1 MASAQALAGHGVR
14 RAATDT
20 RLAPAALAA
29 WASAWVATS
38 GWWGLLPSIAAAAGL
53 GLGLACLGWL
63 LVHRGG
69 AHSPLASLAVGVTV
83 ACCAAVAGAG
93 RVHALQAGPVDDLAR
108 AQASAHLV
116 LRTTGDPLPRALPAD
131 APAWQREQ
139 VRVRASVVEVS
150 GAGLPAVTTDTPVV
164 VLAPRSWQEL
174 RPGSVLAATARLRPP
189 SRPGPVAA
197 VVYVRGDPA
206 VLRTDP
212 DPFAWADPPRRAL
225 RAAVDGLPTAPA
237 GLLPSLVTGDESL
250 LSPAVREDLRVTGLA
265 HLTAVS
271 GANVAIVLA
280 AVLGVARLVGVRSW
294 ALPAVGLLSVAGFV
308 LLARPEPSVVRAAA
322 MGVVTLLGL
331 LGGARGRG
339 VAPLAVS
346 VVVLL
351 LVDPWLA
358 RSTGFALSCLAT
370 GGIVVL
376 ARPWAARAS
385 AWMPRPLAV
394 ALAVPLAAQ
403 VACTPVLVGMAGQLS
418 VSAVPANL
426 LAVLAVP
433 PATVL
438 GIVVALVGVIA
449 PPAAH
454 AVAAA
459 AMVPTGWIV
468 LVAEHGADL
477 PGSAVPW
484 AWGVPAAVALSVLL
498 VALTPVL
505 LASRTLSLLVAAA
518 LVVALARPGP
528 VRGWPPADWRLVACD
543 VGQGDAVVLRAG
555 PAEAVVVDTGPAD
568 EAVDRCLH
576 DLGVTR
582 VSAVLVSHFHADH
595 AAGIAGVGRD
605 REVGEVLVGVL
616 DEPAEQSEAVA
627 GWAGEHGVPL
637 RRATA
642 GDRGSV
648 GAVTWTVLWPA
659 GDSVPP
665 GPNEASLVVRAEVEG
680 LSVLLTGDIDP
691 TSQQALAMLPD
702 IDVDVLKVPHHG
714 APDQHPGF
722 LAATTPAL
730 AVVSVGADND
740 YGHPDPSLLAGL
752 SSAGAR
758 VVRTDVDGDVAVSTR
773 GESAGELVV
782 TTRGPLSPQ

>member
-1 MASAQALAGHGVR
+1 M
-14 RAATDT
+14 
-20 RLAPAALAA
+20 AA

-38 GWWGLLPSIAAAAGL
+38 GSWGLLPSLSAAAGL
-53 GLGLACLGWL
+53 GLGLASLGWL

-69 AHSPLASLAVGVTV
+69 VHSPLASLAVGITV
-83 ACCAAVAGAG
+83 ACCAAVVGAG
-93 RVHALQAGPVDDLAR
+93 RVQALQAGPVDDLAR
-108 AQASAHLV
+108 AETSAHLV
-116 LRTTGDPLPRALPAD
+116 VRTTGDPLPRALPAD

-139 VRVRASVVEVS
+139 VRVRASVLEVS
-150 GAGLPAVTTDTPVV
+150 GVGMPAVTTDTPVV
-164 VLAPRSWQEL
+164 VLAPRSWTEL
-174 RPGSVLAATARLRPP
+174 RPGSVLAVTARLRPP

-197 VVYVRGDPA
+197 IVYARGDPV
-206 VLRTDP
+206 VLRTDR
-212 DPFAWADPPRRAL
+212 DPLSWADPPRRAL
-225 RAAVDGLPTAPA
+225 RMAVAGLPDAPA

-250 LSPAVREDLRVTGLA
+250 LAPAVREDLRVTGLA

-339 VAPLAVS
+339 IAPLAVS

-358 RSTGFALSCLAT
+358 RSTGFTLSCLAT
-370 GGIVVL
+370 AGIVVL

-385 AWMPRPLAV
+385 AWMPRPVAV

-403 VACTPVLVGMAGQLS
+403 LACTPVLVGMAGQLS

-438 GIVVALVGVIA
+438 GIVVALVGVVA
-449 PPAAH
+449 PPLAH
-454 AVAAA
+454 AVAAL
-459 AMVPTGWIV
+459 AMLPTGWIV

-484 AWGVPAAVALSVLL
+484 SWGVPAAVALSVLL
-498 VALTPVL
+498 VAVTPVL
-505 LASRTLSLLVAAA
+505 LSSRTLSLLVAAA
-518 LVVALARPGP
+518 LVVALVRPGP
-528 VRGWPPADWRLVACD
+528 VRGWPPTDWSLVACD
-543 VGQGDAVVLRAG
+543 VGQGDALVLRSG
-555 PAEAVVVDTGPAD
+555 PTDAVVVDTGPAD
-568 EAVDRCLH
+568 EAVDRCLR
-576 DLGVTR
+576 DLGVTTVR
-582 VSAVLVSHFHADH
+582 AVLISHFHADH
-595 AAGIAGVGRD
+595 AAGIAGAGRD
-605 REVGEVLVGVL
+605 RDVGEVLVTVL
-616 DEPAEQSEAVA
+616 DEPAEQSAAVA
-627 GWAGEHGVPL
+627 DWAAERAVPL

-642 GDRGSV
+642 GSRGTA

-659 GDSVPP
+659 GGSRPS
-665 GPNEASLVVRAEVEG
+665 GPNEASLVVRAEVDG
-680 LSVLLTGDIDP
+680 LSVLLTGDIDAE
-691 TSQQALAMLPD
+691 TQQVLGTLPD

-722 LAATTPAL
+722 LAATTPAVAL
-730 AVVSVGADND
+730 VSVGADND
-740 YGHPDPSLLAGL
+740 YGHPDPGLLAEL
-752 SSAGAR
+752 SSAG
-758 VVRTDVDGDVAVSTR
+758 VHVLRTDIHGDVAVSGSSGPTDQV
-773 GESAGELVV
+773 VV
-782 TTRGPLSPQ
+782 THRGPLSPR